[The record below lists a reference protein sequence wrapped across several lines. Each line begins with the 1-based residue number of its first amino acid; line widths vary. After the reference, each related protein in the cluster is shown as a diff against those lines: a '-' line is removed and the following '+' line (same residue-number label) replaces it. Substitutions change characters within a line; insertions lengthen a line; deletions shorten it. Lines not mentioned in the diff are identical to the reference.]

1 MNTEQRI
8 AAIRMSL
15 AAIEGGIAQIQA
27 ALRVAASLNDIA
39 RLNDELVSLMAKRTQ
54 LQLELLNLEASL
66 VKVDPAAPP
75 ATKISAAD
83 KKEVKGLSKELQQS
97 MADRRMV
104 EAALANSGDIL
115 TNINRMQSVL
125 SGTPAPET
133 KP

>member
-66 VKVDPAAPP
+66 VKVDPAASP
-75 ATKISAAD
+75 AAKISAAD
-83 KKEVKGLSKELQQS
+83 KKEVKDLSKELQQS

-115 TNINRMQSVL
+115 TNINRIQTVL
-125 SGTPAPET
+125 SGASAPET
-133 KP
+133 KT

>member
-75 ATKISAAD
+75 AAKISAAD

>member
-27 ALRVAASLNDIA
+27 ALRVAASLSDVA
-39 RLNDELVSLMAKRTQ
+39 RLNDELVSLMSKRTQ
-54 LQLELLNLEASL
+54 LQLELINLEASL
-66 VKVDPAAPP
+66 VKVDAPAPP

-83 KKEVKGLSKELQQS
+83 KKEVKDLSKELQQS

>member
-15 AAIEGGIAQIQA
+15 AAIEGGISQIQA
-27 ALRVAASLNDIA
+27 ALRVAASLSDIA
-39 RLNDELVSLMAKRTQ
+39 RLNDELVSLMSKRTQ

-66 VKVDPAAPP
+66 VTVSAAAPP
-75 ATKISAAD
+75 AAKISAAD
-83 KKEVKGLSKELQQS
+83 KKEVKNLSKELQQS

-115 TNINRMQSVL
+115 TNINRMQTVL
-125 SGTPAPET
+125 SGAPAPET